1 VKRCRLRVAQEVR
14 DLGNRERC
22 IREVAFGG
30 VPSRQIDQFLVASA
44 RATASI
50 RISPPATRDVSA
62 RLTSSTVPRSVGR
75 RASIAFA

>member
-30 VPSRQIDQFLVASA
+30 VPSRQIDQFLVGGAF
-44 RATASI
+44 
-50 RISPPATRDVSA
+50 VGE
-62 RLTSSTVPRSVGR
+62 LTLQRTYGGGKCPGDGVDTHLSTGN
-75 RASIAFA
+75 A